1 MNVSSHIVSASASL
15 LRQEESRN
23 FQAKLSTQLW
33 QWYVAVT
40 IAQLCPCDLNIIE
53 RPSFRS
59 WNHDISFQRY
69 IFLFNV
75 SQNSD
80 MDVLGCSRV
89 VLRGQMHV
97 VISFTTHI
105 ENCSLDLGLTSFRM
119 WMMPSSRYGGCAQWC
134 WEFAKHSRR
143 FDFGSMSQVWR

>member
-15 LRQEESRN
+15 LRQQESRN
-23 FQAKLSTQLW
+23 SQAKLSTQLW

-40 IAQLCPCDLNIIE
+40 IAQLCPCDLNVIE

-97 VISFTTHI
+97 VISFTTHM
-105 ENCSLDLGLTSFRM
+105 ELFTRSRSHLFSHVDDAVFSLRRLRTVVLRV
-119 WMMPSSRYGGCAQWC
+119 REAQ
-134 WEFAKHSRR
+134 STI
-143 FDFGSMSQVWR
+143 